1 VGLKHDPLN
10 PHLVC
15 HDLAF
20 PEDYV
25 DPKTGLV
32 WPKNDE
38 QALRDYREGLFDAGE
53 RSEATA
59 LSLVRACARSFHFWA
74 DGFVWSSRDRLWT
87 TDGKVQAVEAES
99 KRSPWRCWPID
110 LALSDTIDEVRTQP
124 GGGDVAVPKSR
135 EMRATWHCLLKILW
149 LAQFSAG
156 KMETLILGEKEEKV
170 DGPNP
175 STLFPRLRYVI
186 DHQPAWMNHIL
197 GHVRDQFRALVW
209 ERTGSSIN
217 GAATTGNAAVGER
230 KHILMVDEAA
240 RNDHLQEIIRATRDA
255 ADCRIFVS
263 TPLGAG
269 AFKDMVFAKSTRVFL
284 MGYWDHPEKGQGR
297 QLKTADDDRFGVKAG
312 SQIWW
317 TPYLEFEATKRDSVD
332 VGQNLMVSFDAGGKG
347 VFDTATLV
355 RLMDQA
361 ERFPALHE
369 GSVLNAKP
377 DGVER
382 DLSIRQK
389 KVQDLR
395 FTPTPGGRLKLWCD
409 VMPDRLGVV
418 RPRQDRTYVLA
429 MDVSSGVGSSNSVIA
444 IGEAEDRVKVGMYV
458 DSTTHPAELA
468 RVAAELALLFGGRH
482 GRALI
487 WWEGNYCG
495 GTINDQLRAVGHG
508 NVWFPPDKTDK
519 PGWWS
524 NPQSKADALAELRR
538 AWAMGEFR
546 ENDRDTLREASYYVW
561 KGGVPTPQQ
570 VVEDADARATHG
582 DRVIATA
589 GMWMAMREAPRFKP
603 QEWIP
608 PKGTIDHDIWKEQER
623 KKAAKKQAW

>member
-1 VGLKHDPLN
+1 MGLHHDPLN

-20 PEDYV
+20 RDDYT
-25 DPKTGLV
+25 DPGTGLA
-32 WPKNDE
+32 WPKSNVDE
-38 QALRDYREGLFDAGE
+38 LRKWRRTLFEAGDRSDAMAE
-53 RSEATA
+53 
-59 LSLVRACARSFHFWA
+59 SLVRACARSFHFWA

-99 KRSPWRCWPID
+99 KRAPWQCWPID
-110 LALSDTIDEVRTQP
+110 LALSATVDEVRRQP
-124 GGGDVAVPKSR
+124 GGGDVSIPKSR
-135 EMRATWHCLLKILW
+135 EMRATWHMLLKILHI
-149 LAQFSAG
+149 AQFSPG

-186 DHQPAWMNHIL
+186 DHQPAWMNAIL
-197 GHVRDQFRALVW
+197 GPVRDQFRALVW

-255 ADCRIFVS
+255 ADCRVFVS

-269 AFKDMVFAKSTRVFL
+269 AFKDVTFAKSTRVFL

-297 QLKTADDDRFGVKAG
+297 ELRTAEDDRFGVKAG
-312 SQIWW
+312 SSIWW

-347 VFDTATLV
+347 VFDTATLM
-355 RLMDQA
+355 RLMDSA
-361 ERFPALHE
+361 ERFPATHE
-369 GSVLNAKP
+369 GTLSNSKP
-377 DGVER
+377 EGVER

-389 KVQDLR
+389 RVDALK
-395 FTPTPGGRLKLWCD
+395 FIASPGGRLKLWCEL
-409 VMPDRLGVV
+409 VGG

-444 IGEAEDRVKVGMYV
+444 IGEAEDRRKVGMYV
-458 DSTTHPAELA
+458 DSTAHPAELA
-468 RVAAELALLFGGRH
+468 RIAAELALWFGGRH

-495 GTINDQLRAVGHG
+495 GTISDQLRAVGHG
-508 NVWFPPDKTDK
+508 PVWIEQGKDK

-524 NPQSKADALAELRR
+524 NPQSKTDALAELRR
-538 AWAMGEFR
+538 AWAMNEYQ
-546 ENDRDTLREASYYVW
+546 ETDKDTLREASYYVW
-561 KGGVPTPQQ
+561 KGGTPTPQG

-589 GMWMAMREAPRFKP
+589 GMWMVMRDSPRFKP
-603 QEWIP
+603 HEWIP
-608 PKGTIDHDIWKEQER
+608 PKGTIDHDEWKEAQQR
-623 KKAAKKQAW
+623 KARKTQSW